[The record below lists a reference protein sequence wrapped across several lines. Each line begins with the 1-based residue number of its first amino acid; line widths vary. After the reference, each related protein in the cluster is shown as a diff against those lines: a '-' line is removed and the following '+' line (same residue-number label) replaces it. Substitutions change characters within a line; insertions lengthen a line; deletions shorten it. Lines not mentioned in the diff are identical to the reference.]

1 MTVADPLIQA
11 TLLAEALENGPV
23 AIFVLGD
30 DLRYV
35 AVNRLACELLGYERE
50 ELLGLTARDIAPDV
64 NVDEVLLHVIRDG
77 RRNGRSTL
85 RRKDGDP
92 VVVEYRATE
101 TSVAGVP
108 FFVSACWHV
117 DG

>member
-1 MTVADPLIQA
+1 MSVADPLIQA

-50 ELLGLTARDIAPDV
+50 ELLGLTARDVAPDV
-64 NVDEVLLHVIRDG
+64 NMDELLLQVIRD
-77 RRNGRSTL
+77 RRRSGYEAWQASL
-85 RRKDGDP
+85 GK
-92 VVVEYRATE
+92 V
-101 TSVAGVP
+101 
-108 FFVSACWHV
+108 
-117 DG
+117 

>member
-1 MTVADPLIQA
+1 MSVADPLIQA

-23 AIFVLGD
+23 AIFVVGD

-35 AVNRLACELLGYERE
+35 AANRFACELLGYERE
-50 ELLGLTARDIAPDV
+50 ELLGLTARDVAPT
-64 NVDEVLLHVIRDG
+64 VDMDEFLLELIRDR

-85 RRKDGDP
+85 RRKDGEA
-92 VVVEYRATE
+92 VEVEYRATE
-101 TSVAGVP
+101 SSVAGLP
-108 FFVSACWHV
+108 FFVTACWPV

>member
-1 MTVADPLIQA
+1 MSVADPLIQA

-50 ELLGLTARDIAPDV
+50 ELLGLTARDVAPDV
-64 NVDEVLLHVIRDG
+64 NMDELLLQVIRD
-77 RRNGRSTL
+77 RRRSGRSTF
-85 RRKDGDP
+85 RRKDGEP
-92 VVVEYRATE
+92 VEVEYRATE

-108 FFVSACWHV
+108 FFVSACWPV
-117 DG
+117 DD